1 MYTELLNIIYT
12 YVFNYKEPDKHFLE
26 DVLDIAINKDNLRE
40 YIKEI
45 DYNYDYNAA
54 YGFISKTLRFN
65 VANILEYAKKSLI
78 QNSLDIISI
87 NPDFYRKEHDL
98 FPTERMA
105 IINSTSKLIEILK
118 IDGDFSLFINEV
130 FVKEYNWFIN
140 NYYIHKNIPLLE
152 YINISGIHLY
162 YEDILINKEN
172 SKKLLRRVKKEV
184 SLDNRIL
191 FGLPITKKELTKINS
206 K

>member
-1 MYTELLNIIYT
+1 
-12 YVFNYKEPDKHFLE
+12 
-26 DVLDIAINKDNLRE
+26 
-40 YIKEI
+40 
-45 DYNYDYNAA
+45 
-54 YGFISKTLRFN
+54 
-65 VANILEYAKKSLI
+65 
-78 QNSLDIISI
+78 
-87 NPDFYRKEHDL
+87 
-98 FPTERMA
+98 MA

-172 SKKLLRRVKKEV
+172 SKKLLRMKFLLIIEYYLVYLLLKK
-184 SLDNRIL
+184 N
-191 FGLPITKKELTKINS
+191 
-206 K
+206 

>member
-1 MYTELLNIIYT
+1 MEILL
-12 YVFNYKEPDKHFLE
+12 K
-26 DVLDIAINKDNLRE
+26 KD
-40 YIKEI
+40 
-45 DYNYDYNAA
+45 
-54 YGFISKTLRFN
+54 
-65 VANILEYAKKSLI
+65 LI

-98 FPTERMA
+98 FPTEMNYY
-105 IINSTSKLIEILK
+105 NSTSKLIEILK

-172 SKKLLRRVKKEV
+172 SKKLLRRVKNEV